1 MQKINKIPHPLIA
14 IIPVVVL
21 IGFLGV
27 VIALFG
33 SDSLNGGSQIALLMG
48 MAVCVCL
55 SMAVYRVSWKTF
67 EQQIKKTLG
76 EVSITLLILL
86 CVGMLAGSWMISGIV
101 PTLIYYGVQLMS
113 PQLFLV
119 SSCVICALVSLL
131 SGSSWTTIATIGVAL
146 LGIGHALGMSEA
158 WTAGAIISGA
168 YFGDKMSPLSDT
180 TILASS
186 ATGTDLFVHIR
197 YMMYTTVPTFLITI
211 IIFFVA
217 GLGTDSA
224 VEVQVGAYSEGLANK
239 FNISLWTL
247 LVPILTGVLIAKRVP
262 SLIVLFASSVMAGIV
277 ALILQPHILCEVAGA
292 EMTSSASMPTVSTL
306 TRGLAVTYY
315 GATAVDTGDASLNEL
330 ISTNGMAGMLNTI
343 WLILCAMCF
352 GAAMVASRM
361 IESITGVILRWVRS
375 RVSLVS
381 STVGTGIFL
390 NITTGDQFISIVL
403 NADIYK
409 EVYREEGY
417 ESRLLSRTTEDAAT
431 VTSVLIPWNTCGMTQ
446 STVLG
451 VPTLTYLPYCF
462 FNLISPLMSVIVAAI
477 GWKITKRTARSWSM
491 SLHDWACIL
500 TASISR
506 LVLRRRR
513 SGTVA
518 ARKIWRWLRLWHISM
533 VVSWRSLTVIANTGI
548 R

>member
-1 MQKINKIPHPLIA
+1 MEKNPHPLIA
-14 IIPVVVL
+14 IVPVVVL
-21 IGFLGV
+21 IGLLA
-27 VIALFG
+27 IAISLFG
-33 SDSLNGGSQIALLMG
+33 SDSLSGGSQIALLMG
-48 MAVCVCL
+48 MAVCVSL
-55 SMAVYRVSWKTF
+55 SMTIYKTPWHIF
-67 EQQIKKTLG
+67 EKQIKATLG

-86 CVGMLAGSWMISGIV
+86 CVGMLAGSWMVSGIV
-101 PTLIYYGVQLMS
+101 PTLIYYGVQIMS
-113 PQLFLV
+113 PQFFLV
-119 SSCVICALVSLL
+119 SSCIICALVSLL

-146 LGIGHALGMSEA
+146 LGIGHALGVSEA

-197 YMMYTTVPTFLITI
+197 YMMFTTMPTFLITI
-211 IIFFVA
+211 TIFFIT
-217 GLGTDSA
+217 GLGNTAD
-224 VEVQVGAYSEGLANK
+224 VELHVGEYTKGLAHT

-247 LVPILTGVLIAKRVP
+247 LVPLLTGVLIARRVP

-277 ALILQPHILCEVAGA
+277 ALILQPHILNDIAN
-292 EMTSSASMPTVSTL
+292 SASQTL
-306 TRGLAVTYY
+306 QSEFSILHLIKGLAITYF
-315 GATAVDTGDASLNEL
+315 GATAVDTGNASLNEL
-330 ISTNGMAGMLNTI
+330 ISTSGMAGMLNTI

-361 IESITGVILRWVRS
+361 IESLTNVVIRFIRN
-375 RVSLVS
+375 RISLVS

-409 EVYREEGY
+409 EVYKQEGY

-462 FNLISPLMSVIVAAI
+462 FNLLSPLMSIFIAAI
-477 GWKITKRTARSWSM
+477 GWKIK
-491 SLHDWACIL
+491 
-500 TASISR
+500 
-506 LVLRRRR
+506 
-513 SGTVA
+513 
-518 ARKIWRWLRLWHISM
+518 KI
-533 VVSWRSLTVIANTGI
+533 NE
-548 R
+548 

>member
-1 MQKINKIPHPLIA
+1 MTQKTPHPLIA

-21 IGFLGV
+21 IGFLS
-27 VIALFG
+27 IAITLFG

-48 MAVCVCL
+48 MAVCVSL
-55 SMAVYRVSWKTF
+55 SMTVYRVSWRTF
-67 EQQIKKTLG
+67 EKQVKKTLG

-86 CVGMLAGSWMISGIV
+86 CVGMLAGSWMISGVV
-101 PTLIYYGVQLMS
+101 PTLIYYGVQIMS
-113 PQLFLV
+113 PQFFLV
-119 SSCVICALVSLL
+119 SACLICALVSVL

-146 LGIGHALGMSEA
+146 LGISHALGISEA

-186 ATGTDLFVHIR
+186 ATGTDLFTHIR
-197 YMMYTTVPTFLITI
+197 YMVYTTVPTFLITI
-211 IIFFVA
+211 SIFFIA
-217 GLGTDSA
+217 GLNGGENA
-224 VEVQVGAYSEGLANK
+224 MVQVDEYTTGLTQK

-247 LVPILTGVLIAKRVP
+247 LVPVLTGVLIARRVP

-277 ALILQPHILCEVAGA
+277 ALILQPHILCEVAGDSTA
-292 EMTSSASMPTVSTL
+292 SASTL
-306 TRGLAVTYY
+306 TRGLAITCY
-315 GATAVDTGDASLNEL
+315 GSTAVDTGNASLNEL
-330 ISTNGMAGMLNTI
+330 ISTRGMAGMLNTI
-343 WLILCAMCF
+343 WLIICAMCF

-361 IESITGVILRWVRS
+361 IDSITGVILRWVRS
-375 RVSLVS
+375 RSSLVA

-409 EVYREEGY
+409 EVYRKEGY

-451 VPTLTYLPYCF
+451 VSTLTYLPYCF
-462 FNLISPLMSVIVAAI
+462 FNLLSPIMSVIIAAI
-477 GWKITKRTARSWSM
+477 GWKIK
-491 SLHDWACIL
+491 
-500 TASISR
+500 
-506 LVLRRRR
+506 
-513 SGTVA
+513 
-518 ARKIWRWLRLWHISM
+518 KIE
-533 VVSWRSLTVIANTGI
+533 N
-548 R
+548 

>member
-1 MQKINKIPHPLIA
+1 MTQKTPHPLIA

-21 IGFLGV
+21 IGFLGI
-27 VIALFG
+27 VITLFG

-48 MAVCVCL
+48 MAVCVSL
-55 SMAVYRVSWKTF
+55 SMTVYRVSWRTF
-67 EQQIKKTLG
+67 EKQVKKTLG

-86 CVGMLAGSWMISGIV
+86 CVGMLAGSWMISGVV
-101 PTLIYYGVQLMS
+101 PTLIYYGVQIMS
-113 PQLFLV
+113 PQFFLV
-119 SSCVICALVSLL
+119 SACLICALVSVL

-146 LGIGHALGMSEA
+146 LGISHALGISEA

-186 ATGTDLFVHIR
+186 ATGTDLFTHIR
-197 YMMYTTVPTFLITI
+197 YMVYTTVPTFLITI
-211 IIFFVA
+211 SIFFIA
-217 GLGTDSA
+217 GLSGGENA
-224 VEVQVGAYSEGLANK
+224 MVQVDEYTTGLTQK

-247 LVPILTGVLIAKRVP
+247 LVPVLTGVLIARRVP

-277 ALILQPHILCEVAGA
+277 ALILQPHILCEVAGDSTA
-292 EMTSSASMPTVSTL
+292 SASTL
-306 TRGLAVTYY
+306 TRGLAITCY
-315 GATAVDTGDASLNEL
+315 GSTAVDTGNASLNEL
-330 ISTNGMAGMLNTI
+330 ISTRGMAGMLNTI
-343 WLILCAMCF
+343 WLIICAMCF

-361 IESITGVILRWVRS
+361 IDSITGVILRWVRS
-375 RVSLVS
+375 RTSLVA

-409 EVYREEGY
+409 EVYRKEGY

-451 VPTLTYLPYCF
+451 VSTLTYLPYCF
-462 FNLISPLMSVIVAAI
+462 FNLLSPIMSVIIAAI
-477 GWKITKRTARSWSM
+477 GWKIK
-491 SLHDWACIL
+491 
-500 TASISR
+500 
-506 LVLRRRR
+506 
-513 SGTVA
+513 
-518 ARKIWRWLRLWHISM
+518 KIE
-533 VVSWRSLTVIANTGI
+533 N
-548 R
+548 